1 MYLANAA
8 FTFLGSSNGVVQSR
22 NMLAANSGIFPP
34 AEKPQTALQN
44 ISNQIISNQTRDKR
58 LEDLSKSA
66 QIRRDTYVKTDE
78 ATSLKEV
85 PTDLLKIYLGIAKLF
100 SQLFLTAS
108 EKHEQEI
115 SDFKEQL
122 QEWDRTIQGYQ
133 DILDGK
139 AALPDGQTVESVLSS
154 YEKAL
159 KGREQF
165 RQDGIAHINENRYG
179 EIFSNERPDRTL
191 KATLGEDTFS
201 TFAAKDSSCWLI
213 DPSASD
219 IYSEIDRV
227 LPEAHGVTEEFQQGV
242 DNIYS
247 ILEERGYGEKY
258 KGYLKSWAAPQHSYF
273 DKTREMNIQKLII
286 ERLMKEPL
294 NKPLNEI

>member
-8 FTFLGSSNGVVQSR
+8 FTFLGSSNGIVQSR
-22 NMLAANSGIFPP
+22 NMLTANSGIFSP

-44 ISNQIISNQTRDKR
+44 ISNQIISNQARDER
-58 LEDLSKSA
+58 LEALSKSA

-78 ATSLKEV
+78 ATSLEEA
-85 PTDLLKIYLGIAKLF
+85 PTELLE
-100 SQLFLTAS
+100 LFLHNTRLYLTIS
-108 EKHEQEI
+108 EGYEQEL

-139 AALPDGQTVESVLSS
+139 AAVPEGHTMQSILWSYQTAQRDRKQL
-154 YEKAL
+154 L
-159 KGREQF
+159 
-165 RQDGIAHINENRYG
+165 QDGIAHINGYQYG
-179 EIFSNERPDRTL
+179 ELFSNERMDYNL
-191 KATLGEDTFS
+191 KAIFGENK
-201 TFAAKDSSCWLI
+201 FAEKDPSDWLI
-213 DPSASD
+213 DPTAAD

-227 LPEAHGVTEEFQQGV
+227 SSEVHGVVEEFRQGV
-242 DNIYS
+242 EDIYS
-247 ILEERGYGEKY
+247 ILKERGYGEKY
-258 KGYLKSWAAPQHSYF
+258 KGYLESWADPQNSYF

-294 NKPLNEI
+294 NEPLNEI

>member
-8 FTFLGSSNGVVQSR
+8 FTFLGSSNGIVQSR
-22 NMLAANSGIFPP
+22 NMLTANSGIFSP

-44 ISNQIISNQTRDKR
+44 ISNQIISNQARDER
-58 LEDLSKSA
+58 LEALSKSA

-78 ATSLKEV
+78 ATSLEEA
-85 PTDLLKIYLGIAKLF
+85 PTELLE
-100 SQLFLTAS
+100 LFLHNTRLYLTIS
-108 EKHEQEI
+108 EGYEQEL

-122 QEWDRTIQGYQ
+122 QEWDQTIQGYQ

-139 AALPDGQTVESVLSS
+139 AALPEGQTMESILLS
-154 YEKAL
+154 YEKAQ
-159 KGREQF
+159 KDREQF

-201 TFAAKDSSCWLI
+201 TFAAKDPSDWLI
-213 DPSASD
+213 DPSATD

-227 LPEAHGVTEEFQQGV
+227 LSEAHGVTDELQQGV
-242 DNIYS
+242 DRIYS
-247 ILEERGYGEKY
+247 ILKERGYGEKY
-258 KGYLKSWAAPQHSYF
+258 KGYLESWADPQNSYF
-273 DKTREMNIQKLII
+273 DKTREMNIQKLMI

-294 NKPLNEI
+294 NEPLNEI